1 MISILVAAFIP
12 VLIYLYWWAF
22 WYFKKETPKCSRPV
36 KAAIT
41 VLAIGFYAYIAIIG
55 FPILTGTGVPTL
67 SDTSGTLWTVHEMDS
82 DKIYPVIG
90 IMEGFAYYNEEGSKF
105 QAESVS
111 VKNAVTGADADTV
124 RIVRLT
130 DPTGIFYIKFPYVF
144 LTNETAASLEASSVK
159 PLAEAV

>member
-12 VLIYLYWWAF
+12 ALIYLYWWAF
-22 WYFKKETPKCSRPV
+22 RYFKKETPECPKPV
-36 KAAIT
+36 KVAIT
-41 VLAIGFYAYIAIIG
+41 VLAIGFYTYIAIIG
-55 FPILTGTGVPTL
+55 IPILTGTGVPALT
-67 SDTSGTLWTVHEMDS
+67 DTNTLWTAHETDS

-105 QAESVS
+105 RAGSVS
-111 VKNAVTGADADTV
+111 VKNAVTGANADTV

-144 LTNETAASLEASSVK
+144 LTNETEAGLD
-159 PLAEAV
+159 LADIQ